1 VLGFCS
7 GAVAG
12 LVVITPSCGYVD
24 PTRAVIIG
32 VLAGAIPYIT
42 VSLLKPKLKYD
53 DALDTFG
60 VHAVGGTMGAIL
72 TGLLATKEV
81 NANLKDDLLASLFR
95 SQLAA
100 VGLTMVLACA
110 ATAVIALALKGV
122 MGLRASP
129 EVESMGL
136 DISEHGEE
144 AYII

>member
-1 VLGFCS
+1 
-7 GAVAG
+7 
-12 LVVITPSCGYVD
+12 
-24 PTRAVIIG
+24 
-32 VLAGAIPYIT
+32 
-42 VSLLKPKLKYD
+42 
-53 DALDTFG
+53 
-60 VHAVGGTMGAIL
+60 MGAIL

-95 SQLAA
+95 SQLTA
-100 VGLTMVLACA
+100 VALTIVLACV

-129 EVESMGL
+129 EVESTGL